1 MDSCDITNR
10 DKTCSLDT
18 PNNFNH
24 IENVNVHE
32 ASEDVQE
39 ASKEVQVASK
49 DAQETSKDVQVAS
62 KEVQEASKEVQE
74 ASKEVLEASKEV
86 HEAPEDVQE
95 TPKDVQETPKDVQ
108 ETSDVQV
115 ASKEVHET
123 SKDVQETSDVQVAS
137 KDVQET
143 SKDVQETSKDVQ
155 ETSKD
160 VQETPKDVEEAC
172 DVQEASKDVQK
183 VSEDLQNTPMDVD
196 DSVQTPVK
204 TTRASK
210 RTYKQAL
217 RASEDNSKNVGKTSG
232 GGKKNLR
239 TSKQVDPSTD
249 LQSSNPLKLSSWQAQ
264 MKSKRQK
271 IQNFF
276 NGSCTSSSDHK
287 FEVGTVVYVKPNS
300 LDSKYY
306 AATIVNYHNEGD
318 SCLVRIHESNSLK
331 NCDVKDL
338 KEEDPN
344 KGKEPTETSPL
355 KKSVVMTR
363 GRKKL
368 VSVVEPS
375 IEVEKSPTTPL
386 ALKRLSNHNRK
397 GYDDYGL
404 AIFGEKY

>member
-24 IENVNVHE
+24 IENVNV
-32 ASEDVQE
+32 
-39 ASKEVQVASK
+39 
-49 DAQETSKDVQVAS
+49 QETSKDVQEAS

-74 ASKEVLEASKEV
+74 ASKEV

-95 TPKDVQETPKDVQ
+95 TP
-108 ETSDVQV
+108 DVQV
-115 ASKEVHET
+115 ASKE
-123 SKDVQETSDVQVAS
+123 
-137 KDVQET
+137 VQET
-143 SKDVQETSKDVQ
+143 SKDVQETP
-155 ETSKD
+155 KD